1 MKKQIVHTIEKT
13 IISLEILMEVC
24 KKNNEHIISA
34 ELSSIKEELKTILN
48 EDHDQKIKS
57 SGAMI
62 ANWARV
68 LAFLKLIQD
77 IYTHFF
83 DGSSK

>member
-13 IISLEILMEVC
+13 IIKLEILIEVC

-48 EDHDQKIKS
+48 EDHDQKIKI

-62 ANWARV
+62 DKCTRV
-68 LAFLKLIQD
+68 LTFLKLIQD
-77 IYTHFF
+77 IYTRLF
-83 DGSSK
+83 

>member
-13 IISLEILMEVC
+13 IISLEILIEVC
-24 KKNNEHIISA
+24 KKNNENIISA

-62 ANWARV
+62 DNCARV
-68 LAFLKLIQD
+68 LTVLKLIQD
-77 IYTHFF
+77 IYTRFF
-83 DGSSK
+83 

>member
-13 IISLEILMEVC
+13 IISLEILIEVC
-24 KKNNEHIISA
+24 KKNNENIISA

-57 SGAMI
+57 SGAMLDSFT
-62 ANWARV
+62 RV
-68 LAFLKLIQD
+68 LTVLKLIQD
-77 IYTHFF
+77 IYTRFF
-83 DGSSK
+83 